1 MKRFALTIGV
11 AALVAA
17 VPAWAAKPPH
27 PTHPTHPTHPA
38 HPSTPSADS
47 GTTGNAGPQG
57 GGACKVQNKGFDATG
72 TLVSA
77 ALTPGTKKGHFNGSI
92 TVDVTRANHKGA
104 TGTETFTLSNARVAF
119 GKGVVSTAPAA
130 GDRVS
135 LHGRVTTLAHECSM
149 TGFTATTT
157 IRDATVRAPRKAG
170 R

>member
-1 MKRFALTIGV
+1 MKRFALSIGV

-38 HPSTPSADS
+38 HPSTPSS
-47 GTTGNAGPQG
+47 GATGNSGSPAGG
-57 GGACKVQNKGFDATG
+57 TCKVQNKGFDASG

-77 ALTPGTKKGHFNGSI
+77 ALTPGTGNGRYNGSI

-104 TGTETFTLSNARVAF
+104 TGSETFTLSNARIEF
-119 GKGVVSTAPAA
+119 GKGVDSTAPAA
-130 GDRVS
+130 GDRVT
-135 LHGRVTTLAHECSM
+135 LHGKVTALSRRCST

-157 IRDATVRAPRKAG
+157 IRDATIKAPRKAG
-170 R
+170 S